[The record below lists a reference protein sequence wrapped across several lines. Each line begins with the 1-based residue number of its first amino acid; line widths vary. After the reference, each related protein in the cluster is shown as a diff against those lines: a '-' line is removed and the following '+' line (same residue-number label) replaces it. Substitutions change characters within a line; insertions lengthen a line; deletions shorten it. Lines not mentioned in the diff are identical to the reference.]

1 MIDKVMI
8 EKLRSLPIEQVAD
21 ALGMGLRWHNAICPF
36 HNDSHPSLHFST
48 SHNTYHCYVC
58 GKHGGTIDLVMHRM
72 NLNFHDSSCW
82 LAQAFGLYIC
92 LLYTTDAA
100 DDKAREDQGGRRII
114 KK

>member
-72 NLNFHDSSCW
+72 NLNFHDACCW
-82 LAQAFGLYIC
+82 L
-92 LLYTTDAA
+92 TAA
-100 DDKAREDQGGRRII
+100 ATARQTSC
-114 KK
+114 

>member
-58 GKHGGTIDLVMHRM
+58 GKYGGTIDLVMHRM
-72 NLNFHDSSCW
+72 NLNFMMPAAGLHRHSDSI
-82 LAQAFGLYIC
+82 LRMTEEQA
-92 LLYTTDAA
+92 TVAA
-100 DDKAREDQGGRRII
+100 DMKTLLADSQM
-114 KK
+114 